1 MNIKFCFLF
10 YLQNKSQGTSIN
22 VFKNKHQK
30 PKTGKYIPFE
40 IKKSEI
46 LNVVKEHQMV
56 LRSINY
62 PKDTSKC
69 APLSEDSQQIS
80 FTEPHV
86 LNIKEKYQPVDLF
99 KNGKL

>member
-46 LNVVKEHQMV
+46 LNVVKEHRMV

-80 FTEPHV
+80 FMEPHV